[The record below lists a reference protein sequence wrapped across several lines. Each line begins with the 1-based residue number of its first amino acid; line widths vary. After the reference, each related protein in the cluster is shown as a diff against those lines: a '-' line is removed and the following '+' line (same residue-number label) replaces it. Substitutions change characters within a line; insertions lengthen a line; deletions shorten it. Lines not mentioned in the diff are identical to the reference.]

1 MRLVLGAMNDNTYY
15 MAKALEQAAQALFLS
30 SPNPR
35 VGCVI
40 VDAKEQIIGHGF
52 TQQAGGP
59 HAEVMALRDAAAR
72 GHDVRG
78 ATVYVTLEPCSHQ
91 GRTGPCCDALI
102 AAGVGKVV
110 GALTDPNPQVA
121 GRGFERLRAAGVA
134 VEIGPGAAES
144 RELNIGFFSRM
155 IRGTPWVRLKAAS
168 SLDGVTALHNGQS
181 QWITSPEARADG
193 HAWRARA
200 CTILTGIGT
209 VLEDNPRLNVRD
221 VSTPRQPRIALVDSK
236 LDIPLDAHILKAP
249 SGCFIYTCSQNY
261 SKIEQLNTLGAT
273 VIPMPNVAGKVD
285 LAAMLRDLAQ
295 RGINE
300 LHVEAGFKL
309 NGSLIR
315 EGLVDEL
322 LLYQAP
328 KLLGTGAMGIANFG
342 PLTALSEGL
351 ALEWHDIARL
361 GSDLRLIARVQGR
374 SHF

>member
-1 MRLVLGAMNDNTYY
+1 MN
-15 MAKALEQAAQALFLS
+15 KALEQAAQALFLS

-40 VDAKEQIIGHGF
+40 VDASDRIIGQGF

-59 HAEVMALRDAAAR
+59 HAEVMALRDAASK
-72 GHDVRG
+72 GNDVRG
-78 ATVYVTLEPCSHQ
+78 ATAYVTLEPCSHH

-102 AAGVGKVV
+102 AAGIGKVV

-121 GRGFERLRAAGVA
+121 GQGFERLRAAGVE
-134 VEIGPGAAES
+134 VEIGPGGAES

-155 IRGTPWVRLKAAS
+155 IRGTPWVRMKAAS

-181 QWITSPEARADG
+181 QWITSAAARADG

-221 VSTPRQPRIALVDSK
+221 VDTPRQPRIAVVDSK
-236 LDIPLDAHILKAP
+236 LDIPLDAHVLKAP
-249 SGCFIYTCSQNY
+249 NGCLIYTCSTNQ
-261 SKIEQLNTLGAT
+261 SKIEQLQALGAT
-273 VIPMPNVAGKVD
+273 VIGMPNAAGKVD

-295 RGINE
+295 RGTNE

-322 LLYQAP
+322 LFYQAP
-328 KLLGTGAMGIANFG
+328 KLLGTRAMGIANFG
-342 PLTALSEGL
+342 PLDSLDQGL
-351 ALEWHDIARL
+351 PLVFHDIARL
-361 GSDLRLIARVQGR
+361 GPDLRIVARVQGR
-374 SHF
+374 EQL